1 MMKSLQGKFLLF
13 FMFALIL
20 NIFRINMAYSDD
32 ARSSVETDQAKAQRE
47 IASEKEEIAKDA
59 EREAKKA
66 QRKASDKECKMVKGQ
81 WKCTGQQLKHS
92 TQNAADKME
101 DVID

>member
-32 ARSSVETDQAKAQRE
+32 ARSSVETDQARAQRE
-47 IASEKEEIAKDA
+47 IASEKEEVAKDA

-66 QRKASDKECKMVKGQ
+66 QRKASDKECKMVKGT
-81 WKCTGQQLKHS
+81 WKCVPQELKHS
-92 TQNAADKME
+92 TQNAADRME
-101 DVID
+101 DVVD